1 MVEISLRT
9 CFRDFNAPSFVFYLA
24 VSIFSVLLV
33 LRIDEV
39 IDVDYAFV
47 FLPLWICGVL
57 VIFGCFTAVIS
68 YILRPPPVAEVSL
81 RWDFFAMIMS
91 TIEHSILVV
100 FEVLLYYK
108 LRMID
113 GDEPYDPTLTWS
125 VVFAPLFGL
134 AILAI
139 TVMVWAVRF
148 SKSFKFELFFTVN
161 VVQFVFLALKLD
173 NVVDWNW
180 AIVFI
185 PAWMVLAV
193 CLIAVVYAVI
203 LAILLSRTMQMLP
216 SHRRQHI
223 VTALCH
229 FIVVVP
235 LLLFLLLLTGRLD
248 AIEANNSTLPITT
261 TPDTSSLEVSAH
273 PTTTTLSPLE
283 AMPGL
288 SVISIPLFIA
298 LGQLTLLTF
307 GSRGGNPWWFAMRKP
322 FCNFVF
328 GHSPCLQQ
336 YANISYKIGRAS
348 SAEDQEPEL
357 LETLRHEEPVRQ
369 SRIMI
374 PIETLEAPD

>member
-9 CFRDFNAPSFVFYLA
+9 CFRDFNAPSFVFYLS
-24 VSIFSVLLV
+24 VSIFSVLLI

-39 IDVDYAFV
+39 IDIDYAFV

-57 VIFGCFTAVIS
+57 VIVGCFSAIVS
-68 YILRPPPVAEVSL
+68 YIYQPPPLAEIGL

-113 GDEPYDPTLTWS
+113 GDEPFDPTITWS

-134 AILAI
+134 AILAV

-148 SKSFKFELFFTVN
+148 SKSFKFELFFSVN
-161 VVQFVFLALKLD
+161 VIQFVFLALKLD

-216 SHRRQHI
+216 AHRRQHI
-223 VTALCH
+223 VSAFCH
-229 FIVVVP
+229 FLVVVP
-235 LLLFLLLLTGRLD
+235 MLVFMLLLTGRLD
-248 AIEANNSTLPITT
+248 AIEGSNSTIPI
-261 TPDTSSLEVSAH
+261 H
-273 PTTTTLSPLE
+273 PTTLDPLDLLEPLTTTLTPLD
-283 AMPGL
+283 AIPNL
-288 SVISIPLFIA
+288 STISIPLFVA
-298 LGQLTLLTF
+298 LAQLILLTF

-322 FCNFVF
+322 FCNFIF

-336 YANISYKIGRAS
+336 YANISYKMGRS
-348 SAEDQEPEL
+348 SSGEENESEL
-357 LETLRHEEPVRQ
+357 LEAQRPEEHTRF
-369 SRIMI
+369 SRLMV

>member
-1 MVEISLRT
+1 
-9 CFRDFNAPSFVFYLA
+9 
-24 VSIFSVLLV
+24 
-33 LRIDEV
+33 
-39 IDVDYAFV
+39 
-47 FLPLWICGVL
+47 
-57 VIFGCFTAVIS
+57 
-68 YILRPPPVAEVSL
+68 
-81 RWDFFAMIMS
+81 MIMS
-91 TIEHSILVV
+91 TIEHSILV
-100 FEVLLYYK
+100 
-108 LRMID
+108 LRMIN
-113 GDEPYDPTLTWS
+113 GDEPHDPTLTWS

-134 AILAI
+134 AILAV

-216 SHRRQHI
+216 SHRRNHI
-223 VTALCH
+223 FSALCH
-229 FIVVVP
+229 LCVVVP
-235 LLLFLLLLTGRLD
+235 LLMFLLLLTGRLD
-248 AIEANNSTLPITT
+248 AIEANNSTIPITT
-261 TPDTSSLEVSAH
+261 TPEPVSSDLSNLIL
-273 PTTTTLSPLE
+273 TTTLSPLD
-283 AMPGL
+283 AIPGL
-288 SVISIPLFIA
+288 STISIPLFFA
-298 LGQLTLLTF
+298 LALLTLLTF

-322 FCNFVF
+322 FCNFIF

-336 YANISYKIGRAS
+336 YANISYKIGRS
-348 SAEDQEPEL
+348 SSTEEHEPEL

-369 SRIMI
+369 SRIMV